1 MPRLGNLFWR
11 AFTGTQAHIAS
22 GNDRSRRYAPGF
34 PPIIAFADPA
44 KPDFDSLVDLCEPGV
59 RFYIAE
65 WNGAAPKGWTMEIDT
80 KMCAMILED
89 DERLDKWGQT
99 RDSQKALSGLTPFI
113 RRLRAEHVPQM
124 VALAAQT
131 KPGPFA
137 QRPMEIGEWYGV
149 LEGEKLVAMA
159 GERAADGEYREISG
173 VCTLPEY
180 QGRGYARVL
189 TERVI
194 QSQLER
200 GLTPFLHVASANAR
214 ARALYERMG
223 FVVDQECAMRVVTR

>member
-1 MPRLGNLFWR
+1 MPRLANLFWR
-11 AFTGTQAHIAS
+11 AFTGTQAHLAT
-22 GNDRSRRYAPGF
+22 GNDRGRRYLPGF

-44 KPDFDSLVDLCEPGV
+44 KPDFDSLADLCEPGV

-65 WNGAAPKGWTMEIDT
+65 WKGAAPQGWKMEIDT
-80 KMCAMILED
+80 MMCAMILD
-89 DERLDKWGQT
+89 DRARRVNLPKDILRLGD
-99 RDSQKALSGLTPFI
+99 
-113 RRLRAEHVPQM
+113 EHVAQM

-137 QRPMEIGEWYGV
+137 QRPMEIGEWYGI
-149 LEGEKLVAMA
+149 LDGARLVAMA
-159 GERAADGEYREISG
+159 GERAADGAFREISG

-194 QSQLER
+194 QSQLAR
-200 GLTPFLHVASANAR
+200 GLAPFLHVASANAR

-223 FVVDQECAMRVVTR
+223 FVVDQEVAMRVVTR

>member
-11 AFTGTQAHIAS
+11 AFTGSQAHLAS

-44 KPDFDSLVDLCEPGV
+44 KPDFDSLADLCEPGV

-65 WNGAAPKGWTMEIDT
+65 WKGEAPKGWKMEIDT
-80 KMCAMILED
+80 KMCAMIL
-89 DERLDKWGQT
+89 DKWGP
-99 RDSQKALSGLTPFI
+99 TPFVQDI
-113 RRLRAEHVPQM
+113 VRLEERHVPQM

-137 QRPMEIGEWYGV
+137 TRPMEIGEWYGV

-159 GERAADGEYREISG
+159 GERAADGEFREISG

-214 ARALYERMG
+214 ARELYERMG

>member
-1 MPRLGNLFWR
+1 
-11 AFTGTQAHIAS
+11 
-22 GNDRSRRYAPGF
+22 
-34 PPIIAFADPA
+34 
-44 KPDFDSLVDLCEPGV
+44 
-59 RFYIAE
+59 
-65 WNGAAPKGWTMEIDT
+65 
-80 KMCAMILED
+80 
-89 DERLDKWGQT
+89 
-99 RDSQKALSGLTPFI
+99 
-113 RRLRAEHVPQM
+113 M

-149 LEGEKLVAMA
+149 LEGDKLVAMA
-159 GERAADGEYREISG
+159 GERAADGDFREISG

-200 GLTPFLHVASANAR
+200 GLIPFLHVASANAR
-214 ARALYERMG
+214 ARELYERMG